1 MSFNAAMLE
10 AMRAEGLDLDACI
23 RVVRAAE
30 NKADPT
36 AAERKRRQRKREKEA
51 VAVDGHA
58 VTVTR
63 DKGSNDIDILTS
75 QASPPNVI
83 SNEIT
88 PPNEITEEQVLEAYN
103 AMADMAGLSK
113 ARMTPERRK
122 KIKTFIKRHPVD
134 DITEAIW
141 AVPKS
146 RFLCGEND
154 RGWKA
159 DLDFL
164 LEPKKFNRVLEGSYA
179 H

>member
-1 MSFNAAMLE
+1 MNFSAAALRLMADKGLTLLDV
-10 AMRAEGLDLDACI
+10 AEIVAAND
-23 RVVRAAE
+23 VR
-30 NKADPT
+30 ADPT
-36 AAERKRRQRKREKEA
+36 ANERQRRCRAKKA
-51 VAVDGHA
+51 NGHT

-63 DKGSNDIDILTS
+63 DKGSNDRDILTS
-75 QASPPNVI
+75 QVSPSMVSDETI
-83 SNEIT
+83 
-88 PPNEITEEQVLEAYN
+88 PPAENDDLAVTEDQVLEAYN
-103 AMADMAGLSK
+103 AMAEMAGLSK

-122 KIKTFIKRHPVD
+122 KLRTFVKRHPID

-164 LEPKKFNRVLEGSYA
+164 LEPKKFTRLLEGSYA

>member
-1 MSFNAAMLE
+1 
-10 AMRAEGLDLDACI
+10 MRAEGLDLDACI
-23 RVVRAAE
+23 RIIRAGE

-36 AAERKRRQRKREKEA
+36 AAERKRRQRKREKDAQEA
-51 VAVDGHA
+51 NGHA

-75 QASPPNVI
+75 QASSPIVI
-83 SNEIT
+83 SDEIT
-88 PPNEITEEQVLEAYN
+88 PPAEISIVTEEQVLEAYN
-103 AMADMAGLSK
+103 AMAEMAGLSK

-122 KIKTFIKRHPVD
+122 KLKTFVKRHPID

-141 AVPKS
+141 AIPKS

-164 LEPKKFNRVLEGSYA
+164 LEPKKFTRLLEGSYA

>member
-1 MSFNAAMLE
+1 MNFSAAALRLM
-10 AMRAEGLDLDACI
+10 AEKGLSLLDVADI
-23 RVVRAAE
+23 VAANDVRADPSANE
-30 NKADPT
+30 RQKRCRANKKASS
-36 AAERKRRQRKREKEA
+36 
-51 VAVDGHA
+51 HA

-75 QASPPNVI
+75 KNSPQVI

-88 PPNEITEEQVLEAYN
+88 PPVENDVLAVSEDQVLEAYN
-103 AMADMAGLSK
+103 AMAEMAGLSK

-122 KIKTFIKRHPVD
+122 KLKTFVKRHPID

-164 LEPKKFNRVLEGSYA
+164 LEPKKFTRLLEGSYA

>member
-1 MSFNAAMLE
+1 VNFSAAALRLM
-10 AMRAEGLDLDACI
+10 AEKGLSLLDVAEI
-23 RVVRAAE
+23 VAANDVR
-30 NKADPT
+30 ADPT
-36 AAERKRRQRKREKEA
+36 ANERQRRCRANKKRN
-51 VAVDGHA
+51 GHT

-75 QASPPNVI
+75 KTPPNVI

-88 PPNEITEEQVLEAYN
+88 LPAENDDLSVSEDQVLEAYN
-103 AMADMAGLSK
+103 SMAEMAGLSK

-122 KIKTFIKRHPVD
+122 KLKTFIKRHPID

-164 LEPKKFNRVLEGSYA
+164 LEPKKFTRLLEGSYA